1 MYISMKDKE
10 FFNEMEKVIKSCLK
24 DYIFKP
30 LTFFFPMFPF
40 DPLENIRKLLFRG
53 WSKWNIGKKKVKVT
67 FKDKGCNIIIS
78 SWDNIAELIKMSYKT
93 LVID

>member
-1 MYISMKDKE
+1 MKDKE

-30 LTFFFPMFPF
+30 LTFFFPMLPF

-53 WSKWNIGKKKVKVT
+53 
-67 FKDKGCNIIIS
+67 
-78 SWDNIAELIKMSYKT
+78 
-93 LVID
+93 